1 MTRGQPALAR
11 PQRPAVL
18 IVNPHLPIFPGAGGV
33 EALTTRHLAGLAEAV
48 GLVSQAHGPQ
58 DEERARPLSEAGVRL
73 YLWRGPTAPEPR
85 PEPPRALG
93 ALAALRDALLGL
105 ARREPADTLSW
116 GRALKRLAQ
125 PLARARAERD
135 WPLALVVESGS
146 APARAR
152 LPSDALAVLVLHDV
166 RTRLYD
172 SRARASAGWAR
183 LWWRVQAR
191 LYRRF
196 ESRWA
201 RRYDVLTT
209 VSEADAAW
217 LRANTCARNVL
228 VVPLPLDAAYFA
240 PPDATPERPG
250 RVVFTGQLNHP
261 PNADAALYLARE
273 VLPRLRARVPDAHVQ
288 IVGRE
293 PQRALL
299 TLRGNPGLEV
309 TGAVPDV
316 RPHLAE
322 AQVVV
327 VPLRFGA
334 GARQKILEAWAM
346 QRCVVA
352 TPLGAEGLDACD
364 GENVL
369 LAEGTDAL
377 VERLVLAL
385 RDEALRERVRRPGRA
400 LVLARHDP
408 ARVAAG
414 LYEALQDAL
423 ART

>member
-1 MTRGQPALAR
+1 MTRGQPALAG
-11 PQRPAVL
+11 PPRPAVL
-18 IVNPHLPIFPGAGGV
+18 IVNPHLPVFPGGGGV

-48 GLVSQAHGPQ
+48 GLVSQAHEAR
-58 DEERARPLSEAGVRL
+58 DEEHARPLRVAGVSL
-73 YLWRGPTAPEPR
+73 YLWRGPAASAPAPD
-85 PEPPRALG
+85 PPWALG

-116 GRALKRLAQ
+116 RRALKRLTE

-146 APARAR
+146 APARAS
-152 LPSDALAVLVLHDV
+152 LPPAALAVLVLHDV

-172 SRARASAGWAR
+172 SRARASTGWAR

-191 LYRRF
+191 SYRRF
-196 ESRWA
+196 EARWA
-201 RRYDVLTT
+201 RRYDLLTT
-209 VSEADAAW
+209 VCEPDAAW
-217 LRANTCARNVL
+217 LRAHTCARDVL

-240 PPDATPERPG
+240 PREATPEQPG

-261 PNADAALYLARE
+261 PNADAALYLARD

-299 TLRGNPGLEV
+299 ALRGSPGLEI

-316 RPHLAE
+316 RPYLAQ

-327 VPLRFGA
+327 APLRFGA

-352 TPLGAEGLDACD
+352 TRLGAEGLDARD

-369 LAEGTDAL
+369 LADGTDAL
-377 VERLVLAL
+377 VERLALAL
-385 RDEALRERVRRPGRA
+385 RDEALRERVRQPGRA

-414 LYEALQDAL
+414 LYEALRA
-423 ART
+423 ARARA